1 MFDGPVTDIFPISQF
16 RAEMDIDAD
25 FNQSNKKPED
35 GGNSVPMDSQD
46 SSGIQVLLFYL
57 YLSVWFLRKWKQVK
71 LTFFFSITGL
81 LIRIF
86 PLVEL
91 NSCLPHI
98 LTQFIR
104 LILKTIIS

>member
-25 FNQSNKKPED
+25 SNQSNKKPED

-57 YLSVWFLRKWKQVK
+57 YLSVYFLRKWKQVK
-71 LTFFFSITGL
+71 LTIFFFS
-81 LIRIF
+81 
-86 PLVEL
+86 
-91 NSCLPHI
+91 S
-98 LTQFIR
+98 
-104 LILKTIIS
+104 S